1 MHLLESPWH
10 WVWLSNGFP
19 EVLKSHLSA
28 CSVLNFSTPPFFNG
42 KCNYMMNHSKTLER
56 RLRVWNSGPQFDSA
70 PIRFTNFVI
79 SLHSRFTDTTARLRT
94 LILKHL
100 SLFLNAHLATES
112 VANNP
117 KYLYGTLLCYSKTRY
132 NIVRM
137 VQWKFFRNANMIRH
151 KKTWSVRFTNE
162 N

>member
-10 WVWLSNGFP
+10 WVWLSNGFA

-28 CSVLNFSTPPFFNG
+28 CSVLNLSTPPFFN
-42 KCNYMMNHSKTLER
+42 
-56 RLRVWNSGPQFDSA
+56 GPQFDSA

-79 SLHSRFTDTTARLRT
+79 SLHGRFTDTTARLRT

-137 VQWKFFRNANMIRH
+137 LALFR
-151 KKTWSVRFTNE
+151 K
-162 N
+162 